1 MKQGEMKQEQGSDLV
16 ARARAVA
23 AAAHAGQTDKAG
35 KPYITHPER
44 VAAGFSDPMPAAVA
58 LLHDV
63 VEDSDWTVEALA
75 EEFGPEIAAEV
86 DALSRREGESYEEF
100 VRRAGSRPLAR
111 QVKLADLR
119 DNLDVTRTL
128 EMNEKNR
135 ARLERYRRALDYL
148 EGRRPTP

>member
-1 MKQGEMKQEQGSDLV
+1 MNREEGNELV
-16 ARARAVA
+16 ARAHALA

-44 VAAGFSDPMPAAVA
+44 VAAGFSDPTLVAIA

-63 VEDSDWTVEALA
+63 VEDSDWTVAALA
-75 EEFGPEIAAEV
+75 KEFGSEIAAEV
-86 DALSRREGESYEEF
+86 DALSRRDGESYEDF
-100 VRRAGSRPLAR
+100 VRRAGSRSLAR

-128 EMNEKNR
+128 EMNENNR
-135 ARLERYRRALDYL
+135 ARVERYRRALDYL
-148 EGRRPTP
+148 EGRRPAP